1 MCWPAYDLIA
11 CAACVRAHLT
21 DLQLGVGLTQA
32 PVDAAVTVR
41 FLKQLFQNLSHRL
54 SLVHHYC
61 PGAAVTHQHL
71 HYQLGGAEGSVTLAA

>member
-1 MCWPAYDLIA
+1 MCSMCA
-11 CAACVRAHLT
+11 CAHLT

-32 PVDAAVTVR
+32 PVDVAVTVR

-61 PGAAVTHQHL
+61 PGAPVTHQHL
-71 HYQLGGAEGSVTLAA
+71 HYQLGEAEGSITLAV